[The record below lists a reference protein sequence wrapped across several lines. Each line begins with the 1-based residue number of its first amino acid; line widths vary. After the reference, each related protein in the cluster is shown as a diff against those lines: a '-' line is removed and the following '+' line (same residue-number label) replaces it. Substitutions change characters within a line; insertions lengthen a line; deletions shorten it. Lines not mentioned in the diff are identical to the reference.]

1 PDDAQIVITQDELTP
16 RAKTKLPNAYHIS
29 VDNFLSSPEYDKLVD
44 SLQNEDTESIDDTV
58 EQTEEETNATT
69 DDSLL
74 REENIFLNQEFSSK
88 EEAIRFAGEVLVRSG
103 YAEES
108 YIEAMIERDNMT
120 STYMGNNVAI
130 PHGTEAAKK
139 A

>member
-1 PDDAQIVITQDELTP
+1 MPGEVNKIVFAGDAGMGSSAMGASLLRKKVKAADVNVSVTQSAISNLRDDAQIVITQDELTP
-16 RAKTKLPNAYHIS
+16 RAKTKLPHAYHIS

-74 REENIFLNQEFSSK
+74 REENIFL
-88 EEAIRFAGEVLVRSG
+88 
-103 YAEES
+103 
-108 YIEAMIERDNMT
+108 
-120 STYMGNNVAI
+120 
-130 PHGTEAAKK
+130 
-139 A
+139 